1 MLPPFPAAALHSLL
15 LLQLPSCAFP
25 LCAEPVLCVC
35 LPPASQSSFIVEKK
49 RRKSVFSLMQKCVM
63 GFFFFGLRIYYL
75 LKRKLH
81 AQGSCWADLPSLH
94 AWPQLHAGGEK
105 GEVVRLLCPV
115 LTLLGLALQLGA
127 EWPVVALTLWMA
139 WVHLWLQESCAQT
152 LPRRRAVSARALVSI
167 FAFPFRVHKMLTF
180 KREVPLV
187 YLCQ

>member
-1 MLPPFPAAALHSLL
+1 M
-15 LLQLPSCAFP
+15 
-25 LCAEPVLCVC
+25 C
-35 LPPASQSSFIVEKK
+35 LPAPSQPIILYRGKEEKE
-49 RRKSVFSLMQKCVM
+49 KCLFFNAEM
-63 GFFFFGLRIYYL
+63 RYGIFFFGLRIYYL